1 MKPSTWLQGGSQ
13 NQTKW
18 HKIALNSSW
27 LSNFVPHWTYMDNI
41 WAYMRLYD
49 QISWDLANFCVELM
63 AGLLV
68 FFWVLG
74 RPEYSP
80 LSAPLK
86 KKRAANTDPG

>member
-49 QISWDLANFCVELM
+49 QISWNLAEFCVELM
-63 AGLLV
+63 AGLLGI
-68 FFWVLG
+68 FGFWGGLNTAPY
-74 RPEYSP
+74 RPP
-80 LSAPLK
+80 
-86 KKRAANTDPG
+86 